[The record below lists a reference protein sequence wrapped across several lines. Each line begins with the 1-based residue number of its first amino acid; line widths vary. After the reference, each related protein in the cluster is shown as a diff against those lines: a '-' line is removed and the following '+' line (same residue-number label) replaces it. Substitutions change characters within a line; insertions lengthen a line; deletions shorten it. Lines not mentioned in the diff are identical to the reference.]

1 MNENSTIKSRLIDF
15 ISYLGIGQGKF
26 EKQCGLANGY
36 VNNIRKSI
44 TPEKLQQIALRHP
57 ELNTGWLM
65 TGDGEMLKDGKIL
78 SHKADEN
85 ITEAAIS
92 VPLLPVYAHGG
103 SLNDF
108 AASINKYDCEWVV
121 SPVNGVDFA
130 MQVSGDS
137 MAPEYPNGS
146 RIFIKKIDERAFI
159 EWGKTY
165 VLDTCNGTVL
175 KRIVPSEKEGYVRCV
190 SINPDPIYAP
200 FEVSFS
206 DVFGM
211 YKVLLCMSMK

>member
-1 MNENSTIKSRLIDF
+1 MGAKERIQQF
-15 ISYLGIGQGKF
+15 IQYKGLNNKAF
-26 EKQCGLANGY
+26 EVACGLGNGF
-36 VNNIRKSI
+36 VSKIGDSIRK
-44 TPEKLQQIALRHP
+44 EKLEKISLAFP
-57 ELNTGWLM
+57 ELNIDWIINEK
-65 TGDGEMLKDGKIL
+65 GEMLKDGKIL

-200 FEVSFS
+200 FEVSLS

>member
-1 MNENSTIKSRLIDF
+1 MGAKERIQQF
-15 ISYLGIGQGKF
+15 IQYKGLNNKAF
-26 EKQCGLANGY
+26 EVACGLGNGF
-36 VNNIRKSI
+36 VSKIGDSIRK
-44 TPEKLQQIALRHP
+44 EKLEKISLAFP
-57 ELNTGWLM
+57 ELNIDWIINEK
-65 TGDGEMLKDGKIL
+65 GEMLKDSKNL
-78 SHKADEN
+78 SHKAEEN
-85 ITEAAIS
+85 MAEVAIS

-108 AASINKYDCEWVV
+108 AASINKYDCERVV
-121 SPVNGVDFA
+121 SPVSGVDFA

-175 KRIVPSEKEGYVRCV
+175 KRIVPSEKEGYIKCV

-200 FEVSFS
+200 FEVSLS